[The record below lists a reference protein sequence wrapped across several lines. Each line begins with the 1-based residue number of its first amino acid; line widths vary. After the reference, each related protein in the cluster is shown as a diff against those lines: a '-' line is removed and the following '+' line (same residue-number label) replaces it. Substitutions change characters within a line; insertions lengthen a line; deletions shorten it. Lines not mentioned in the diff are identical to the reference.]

1 MGRCAFRGA
10 RAASDIGWGEKIACR
25 RGRPNLCCDNTF
37 YITRAGGA
45 DAVPRRGLW
54 RPATFSHVTRIS
66 LKLGSDVRVA
76 GASPPHGCN

>member
-1 MGRCAFRGA
+1 
-10 RAASDIGWGEKIACR
+10 
-25 RGRPNLCCDNTF
+25 LCCDNTF